1 MKVQK
6 ASLCQ
11 GTNPTVEYQYGSPVS
26 IADLPWIVIL
36 QK

>member
-1 MKVQK
+1 M
-6 ASLCQ
+6 SRY
-11 GTNPTVEYQYGSPVS
+11 NPTVEYQYGSPVS